1 MQPVDCK
8 PLTIVKREFLEI
20 SRRTTFSY
28 IIMHMMELC
37 KMQKY
42 CYFSKKCSS
51 MTFKNPS
58 SQHSQETFS
67 QVSVFSIAI
76 GSRLDR
82 TNYVK
87 RTYVKQLE
95 RLKSISTEEFF
106 LGMFQNFQKSSFSE
120 YPLKKYNVGDFLET

>member
-95 RLKSISTEEFF
+95 RLKSISTEEFL
-106 LGMFQNFQKSSFSE
+106 LGMFQNFQKRSFSE
-120 YPLKKYNVGDFLET
+120 HSLKKYNVGNFLET